1 MLKPHTQP
9 HGACTCRADER
20 SLRERAPLQAPGQ
33 LCWCLFATSARAGE
47 AKGGRGRVCEV
58 RVPSGWT
65 RPTKSAWRCGCSLPL
80 TVARNVDNP
89 GVLDRCVGRLD
100 FHKKVCGKF
109 RGSSYIAFFEL
120 FVITCSL
127 HGTRAVAGKILP
139 ALKLKHFEKGYI
151 IGQAS
156 AGANHRGH
164 LGGACTRA
172 VRSPGISA
180 LRASPPAGPEA
191 PRRAT
196 SGQTRAHEPK
206 RVPTR
211 SASTREQKTPL
222 LPWPMQ
228 LISASPS
235 ARAERRHP

>member
-1 MLKPHTQP
+1 VDPP
-9 HGACTCRADER
+9 D
-20 SLRERAPLQAPGQ
+20 
-33 LCWCLFATSARAGE
+33 
-47 AKGGRGRVCEV
+47 EV
-58 RVPSGWT
+58 RVALRVLSATHYGGEERGQPRCFGPVCRSIGL
-65 RPTKSAWRCGCSLPL
+65 PQKSLWKISR
-80 TVARNVDNP
+80 
-89 GVLDRCVGRLD
+89 RLD
-100 FHKKVCGKF
+100 
-109 RGSSYIAFFEL
+109 YIAFFEL

-206 RVPTR
+206 RVANALGQHARTENAPLAMAHAADLCIPKRTR
-211 SASTREQKTPL
+211 GAEAPVKVMSPDFMAGNCLSALQVSLVGRV
-222 LPWPMQ
+222 
-228 LISASPS
+228 AC
-235 ARAERRHP
+235 

>member
-80 TVARNVDNP
+80 TRWRGTWTTPVFWT
-89 GVLDRCVGRLD
+89 GVEGRLV

-109 RGSSYIAFFEL
+109 RVGPRLYSL
-120 FVITCSL
+120 FRIVCDHVQFTWYTCSC
-127 HGTRAVAGKILP
+127 GQIFNFFVAT
-139 ALKLKHFEKGYI
+139 
-151 IGQAS
+151 
-156 AGANHRGH
+156 HRSKTPSS
-164 LGGACTRA
+164 GG
-172 VRSPGISA
+172 
-180 LRASPPAGPEA
+180 
-191 PRRAT
+191 
-196 SGQTRAHEPK
+196 
-206 RVPTR
+206 
-211 SASTREQKTPL
+211 STRTGRAPYTPCL
-222 LPWPMQ
+222 SRP
-228 LISASPS
+228 SPS
-235 ARAERRHP
+235 PARARVANKHQHS